1 MEMLTAVAAFA
12 VAMILF
18 STLVTGVVEIVIRLL
33 ALRAGTLAEAVT
45 MMARQDIV
53 PLLKRL
59 GIATDATTEA
69 QIVCALTRNPALGT
83 EEIGGCEPSGAWLAP
98 RESRRRIDALS
109 TFALLQRLA
118 KTDVGRDLAGK
129 AEAQLRPALLDIQRT
144 FERYAAASR
153 ELFRKRAQTLSFIV
167 AIVVAFGLNVDAT
180 RLFQHLARS
189 GDAREQLLA
198 NAEAIA
204 AANEAARAR
213 LEVALAA
220 PDEPGTPP
228 TPAAPGAAPP
238 SVEEPLRRIEQ
249 STIELRAEAERL
261 QAYDLPIG
269 FAEFPYSRETWAGK
283 TMRDWIGWAVNVML
297 AGILIGLGGPFWFKV
312 YTNLSQIL
320 PAIGALGGGSKELVS
335 QPAIDAP
342 AIHEAEKREEDVV
355 TTFRIA
361 AG

>member
-1 MEMLTAVAAFA
+1 MLTAVAAFA

-45 MMARQDIV
+45 MMTRHDIV

-59 GIATDATTEA
+59 GIATDDLTEA
-69 QIVCALTRNPALGT
+69 RIVCALTRNPALCTRELGT
-83 EEIGGCEPSGAWLAP
+83 CEPSAAWLAP

-118 KTDVGRDLAGK
+118 KTEVGRDLAGK

-153 ELFRKRAQTLSFIV
+153 ELFRKRAQTLSFAV

-180 RLFQHLARS
+180 RLFQHLATS
-189 GDAREQLLA
+189 GEAREQLLA
-198 NAEAIA
+198 NAEAIT
-204 AANEAARAR
+204 AANVAARAR
-213 LEVALAA
+213 LEAALAA
-220 PDEPGTPP
+220 PQDLGTPATPIEPGATPP
-228 TPAAPGAAPP
+228 
-238 SVEEPLRRIEQ
+238 SLEEPLRRLEA
-249 STIELRAEAERL
+249 STSELRAEAKHL

-269 FAEFPYSRETWAGK
+269 FAEFPYSRDTWADK
-283 TMRDWIGWAVNVML
+283 TTRDWIGWAVNVML

-335 QPAIDAP
+335 QPASDAP
-342 AIHEAEKREEDVV
+342 AIHEAERREEDVV